1 MHHAHGRSAHADV
14 REVPLRKS
22 RSGASRLERN
32 ELPFPVQFEG
42 RSLIRGGDSQ
52 AGSKLDTARGFEPAN
67 EHEQNERPLRAHR
80 TDAGE
85 LGDASLRWLAFCGD
99 LDQLLGRRLER
110 APQRLD
116 PLDPLELRG
125 FEPVAKGGP
134 QRIGDSQP
142 NRIVRTGDTGETSRE
157 SAAVQHGP

>member
-1 MHHAHGRSAHADV
+1 
-14 REVPLRKS
+14 VPAETCEFALG
-22 RSGASRLERN
+22 SGCTVVPRLEGH
-32 ELPFPVQFEG
+32 EPSTSFQLEC
-42 RSLIRGGDSQ
+42 RSLVRGRDSK
-52 AGSKLDTARGFEPAN
+52 ARPELETARGLEPAN
-67 EHEQNERPLRAHR
+67 EHEQNERPLKANR